1 MVGRTTDLDERRGV
15 IARKETELRRLRLGV
30 KADQDALRARQE
42 ELEAHL
48 VAAPANDWAAAVEK
62 VRYLLDL
69 MGPTLLA
76 QDARRQ
82 RLIEQLNEDFDRLLA
97 GHDEEPDGAPSRR
110 NDLGDTTMP
119 RGEQRGNRE
128 SKKPKKEK
136 PKTTAAAAP
145 SAMQPKASAPPRPA
159 GKK

>member
-110 NDLGDTTMP
+110 ERSWRYDD
-119 RGEQRGNRE
+119 
-128 SKKPKKEK
+128 
-136 PKTTAAAAP
+136 A
-145 SAMQPKASAPPRPA
+145 
-159 GKK
+159 